1 MAVSSQSNE
10 RAVVDLA
17 PDLLIPGVA
26 AAQLALV
33 EEDRNAGSAK
43 CLADL
48 LSSLPVLRGVTEKYR
63 VCWLSHGGPSLTE
76 ALLGNMQRVFKPG
89 GGSQRDGRW
98 PAIQAGETEA
108 YGLGE
113 GLVLGIVPLTV

>member
-17 PDLLIPGVA
+17 PDLLIPDVA

-63 VCWLSHGGPSLTE
+63 VCWLSHGGPSLT
-76 ALLGNMQRVFKPG
+76 
-89 GGSQRDGRW
+89 
-98 PAIQAGETEA
+98 
-108 YGLGE
+108 
-113 GLVLGIVPLTV
+113 